1 MTFNKHQIRNFF
13 AKNIVIVLF
22 VLVSAVAIPFS
33 KYSGL
38 YLVQEVVTRVGRDS
52 FLVLALLLPVMAGM
66 GINFG
71 LALGAFSGQIALIF
85 ITSWQVPGPGG
96 IFLAMLISM
105 PISMLLGKIA
115 GSILNKAKGREMITS
130 LVLGFFMTGIYQFV
144 VIICMGSIIPINDPN
159 KLLLLSKGFG
169 VRNAIQL
176 TQTKGSFDMFFDK
189 LFGVPIKLFGIHIP
203 LFTFCI
209 IALLCLATVWFRKT
223 KLGQDMRA
231 IGQDMGVSSTA
242 GINVDKTRITAMI
255 VSTTLAGFGQL
266 ISIQNIGT
274 LSTYAGA
281 DTLALYAAAA
291 LLVGGATVN
300 KASIPNVFIG
310 TALFHL
316 MFVVMPLAANNLFGS
331 AVIGEYSRTFISY
344 AVVSASLALHAWNR
358 VRDKDLSRMSVRL
371 SQGNTR

>member
-1 MTFNKHQIRNFF
+1 
-13 AKNIVIVLF
+13 
-22 VLVSAVAIPFS
+22 
-33 KYSGL
+33 
-38 YLVQEVVTRVGRDS
+38 
-52 FLVLALLLPVMAGM
+52 M

-85 ITSWQVPGPGG
+85 VTSWQIPGPAG

-144 VIICMGSIIPINDPN
+144 VIICMGSIIPLHDPN
-159 KLLLLSKGFG
+159 KVLLLSKGFG

-176 TQTKGSFDMFFDK
+176 TLTKGSFDFFFDK
-189 LFGVPIKLFGIHIP
+189 LFGVPIKLFGVHIP
-203 LFTFCI
+203 LFSFCI
-209 IALLCLATVWFRKT
+209 IGLLCIGTVWFRKT

-231 IGQDMGVSSTA
+231 IGQDMGVSATA

-255 VSTTLAGFGQL
+255 ASTTLAGFGQL

-371 SQGNTR
+371 SNR

>member
-1 MTFNKHQIRNFF
+1 MTTNKHKISNFL
-13 AKNIVIVLF
+13 AKNIVIILF

-33 KYSGL
+33 KYTGL
-38 YLVQEVVTRVGRDS
+38 YLVQEVVTRVGRDC

-85 ITSWQVPGPGG
+85 VTSWQIPGPAG

-115 GSILNKAKGREMITS
+115 GGILNKAKGREMITS

-144 VIICMGSIIPINDPN
+144 VIICMGSIIPLHDPN
-159 KLLLLSKGFG
+159 KVLLLSKGFG

-176 TQTKGSFDMFFDK
+176 TLTKGSFDNFFDK
-189 LFGVPIKLFGIHIP
+189 LLGVPMKIFGVHIP
-203 LFTFCI
+203 LFTFLI
-209 IALLCLATVWFRKT
+209 IGLLCLATVWFRKT
-223 KLGQDMRA
+223 KLGQEMRA
-231 IGQDMGVSSTA
+231 IGQDMGVSATA

-371 SQGNTR
+371 SNSR

>member
-1 MTFNKHQIRNFF
+1 MFNGKIKIKDFL
-13 AKNIVIVLF
+13 AKNIVIILF
-22 VLVSAVAIPFS
+22 LIISGVAIPLS
-33 KYSGL
+33 KYSGP
-38 YLVQEVVTRVGRDS
+38 YLIQEVITRLGRDS

-71 LALGAFSGQIALIF
+71 LALGAFSGQIALILV
-85 ITSWQVPGPGG
+85 TSWQVPGVGG
-96 IFLAMLISM
+96 MFLAMAISA
-105 PISMLLGKIA
+105 PISILLGYIA
-115 GSILNKAKGREMITS
+115 GAILNRAKGREMITS
-130 LVLGFFMTGIYQFV
+130 FVLGFFMTGVYQFI
-144 VIICMGSIIPINDPN
+144 VIICMGTIIPIADPN
-159 KLLLLSKGFG
+159 KNLILSKGFG
-169 VRNAIQL
+169 IRNAIQL

-189 LFGVPIKLFGIHIP
+189 LFNVPISIFGIHIP
-203 LFTFCI
+203 LFSFVIVAVLC
-209 IALLCLATVWFRKT
+209 ALTVWFRKT
-223 KLGQDMRA
+223 KLGQEMRA
-231 IGQDMGVSSTA
+231 IGQDMGVAATA

-316 MFVVMPLAANNLFGS
+316 MFIVMPLASNNFFGS

-344 AVVSASLALHAWNR
+344 GVVTASLVLHAWNR
-358 VRDKDLSRMSVRL
+358 IRDKNQARISLSGHER
-371 SQGNTR
+371 